1 MAVDRRER
9 AMENL
14 AVASAIGFIAIMV
27 AAASLFADSAEAAAE
42 RSALAAIGGG
52 SVRVDPARVD
62 DPAFSRV
69 HSLSGGSAPYGAVLS
84 LPTRQGGAL
93 RAAMLFRGDGSIAAA
108 RVLGQG
114 PAPAWLDLLVGTKPG
129 SRAARTGPDAPDP
142 DAVSGATE
150 SYRSWSLAA
159 RRASTAVASIAEAA
173 R

>member
-14 AVASAIGFIAIMV
+14 AVASAIGFIAIAV
-27 AAASLFADSAEAAAE
+27 AAASLFADSADAAAE

-52 SVRVDPARVD
+52 SVRPDPERVD
-62 DPAFSRV
+62 DPAFARL

-93 RAAMLFRGDGSIAAA
+93 RAAMLFRGDGSVAAA
-108 RVLGQG
+108 RVLGPE

-129 SRAARTGPDAPDP
+129 PRAARAKQAAADP

-150 SYRSWSLAA
+150 SYRTWSEAA
-159 RRASTAVASIAEAA
+159 RRASTAVASIAEAG